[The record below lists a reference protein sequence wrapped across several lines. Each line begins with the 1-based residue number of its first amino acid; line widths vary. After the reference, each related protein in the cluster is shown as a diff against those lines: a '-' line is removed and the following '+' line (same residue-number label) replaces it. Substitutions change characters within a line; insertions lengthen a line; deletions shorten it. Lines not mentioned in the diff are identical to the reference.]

1 MAYTVFGFRAGT
13 LDTVRLHV
21 ESLKAK
27 ASLAP
32 FRWQER
38 MMRGFAVEAEG
49 FDFLEKRFNVAG
61 RFENLVLLDDVAIEA
76 CRALGVE
83 VGTPL
88 GAIELSEMGGL
99 AIKMFA
105 WAYFSPASEGVA
117 MIEAGDTVTVSGE
130 EGVWEVDMAGNGTD
144 IVRIIKNH
152 DAATW
157 RMISLDQLV
166 LVAKPKS
173 EDGPRLIPKR
183 SKLD

>member
-1 MAYTVFGFRAGT
+1 
-13 LDTVRLHV
+13 
-21 ESLKAK
+21 
-27 ASLAP
+27 
-32 FRWQER
+32 
-38 MMRGFAVEAEG
+38 MRGFAVEAEG